1 MRGKDEPRAG
11 RARSLRRALT
21 KPEFVLWNRIR
32 NRQLGGYKF
41 VRQEPIGPYYADFV
55 CRERQLIVEVDGGQH
70 ANSPTDL
77 QRDQDLA
84 ALGYRTIR
92 IWNNEVLENIDGV
105 LQMLMSE
112 LQK

>member
-1 MRGKDEPRAG
+1 M
-11 RARSLRRALT
+11 
-21 KPEFVLWNRIR
+21 WNRIR

-41 VRQEPIGPYYADFV
+41 VRQEPIGPFYADFV
-55 CRERQLIVEVDGGQH
+55 CREQRLIVEVDGGQH
-70 ANSPTDL
+70 ANSPSDL
-77 QRDQDLA
+77 LRDQDLA